1 MSSPITK
8 QQSDDVAE
16 KVLRR
21 AEIAKMGRLLKSRL
35 ALASF
40 KAKNGWEH
48 LPLKTVEPLAE
59 RELKRKRPHSSGEM
73 VSDSSSTI
81 SDYHRPSV
89 LNFKPPS
96 TVHLLPDDI
105 YRHGSRHNYKKRIIN
120 KSSLQYPGP
129 NRGARKRANSIS
141 STLPKSQASLA
152 TWKGV
157 HHLPQSS
164 PVHHRQYSQ
173 LTVSHGASIS
183 FTSEAPTVPTEAFSP
198 SFAAVSDDEE
208 SDLHMHS
215 FQVPPS
221 QICSSP
227 PRTPPPSRSRPG
239 RLRGANKST
248 LASHDPQ
255 TGKEGA
261 DLLLYLAGS
270 PPSSVNPVM
279 KTRVFAP
286 ATPPSRSLVLPS
298 SMMTTPTGLLGGF
311 GGPSTPSQFFDFS
324 DFVNIT
330 PSPGQQQWGSRT
342 PHILRTPLAAKEARR
357 KLNFDA
363 LVPPSASPNLGGLGG
378 EGKKRISLGSQM
390 QLGGELVP

>member
-1 MSSPITK
+1 
-8 QQSDDVAE
+8 
-16 KVLRR
+16 
-21 AEIAKMGRLLKSRL
+21 MGRLLKSRL

-59 RELKRKRPHSSGEM
+59 RELKRKRPHSSGET
-73 VSDSSSTI
+73 VSDSSSAI
-81 SDYHRPSV
+81 SEHHHASGLGLKPS
-89 LNFKPPS
+89 S
-96 TVHLLPDDI
+96 TGHLLSDDI
-105 YRHGSRHNYKKRIIN
+105 YRHGIDHNYKKRVIN
-120 KSSLQYPGP
+120 KPGLQHPGS
-129 NRGARKRANSIS
+129 NRGTRKRANSIS
-141 STLPKSQASLA
+141 STLPKSQASIA
-152 TWKGV
+152 AWKGA

-173 LTVSHGASIS
+173 LPVSHGANLS
-183 FTSEAPTVPTEAFSP
+183 FVSEASTVPTEAFSP
-198 SFAAVSDDEE
+198 SFVAASDDEE
-208 SDLHMHS
+208 NDLRIHS
-215 FQVPPS
+215 FQPSSS

-239 RLRGANKST
+239 RLRQANKPAST
-248 LASHDPQ
+248 SQDPQ

-286 ATPPSRSLVLPS
+286 ATPPSRHLALPS

-330 PSPGQQQWGSRT
+330 PSPGQQQWGNRT

-363 LVPPSASPNLGGLGG
+363 LVPPSGSPSLGGVGG
-378 EGKKRISLGSQM
+378 EGEKKRISHGSQM
-390 QLGGELVP
+390 QLGGELIP

>member
-1 MSSPITK
+1 
-8 QQSDDVAE
+8 
-16 KVLRR
+16 
-21 AEIAKMGRLLKSRL
+21 MGRLLKSRL

-59 RELKRKRPHSSGEM
+59 RELKRKRPRSSGET

-81 SDYHRPSV
+81 SDHHHPSGMNFNISSSGSV
-89 LNFKPPS
+89 LAGG
-96 TVHLLPDDI
+96 I
-105 YRHGSRHNYKKRIIN
+105 YRHGSSHNYKKRVVNN
-120 KSSLQYPGP
+120 KPNVQHPGP
-129 NRGARKRANSIS
+129 GRGGRRRANSIS
-141 STLPKSQASLA
+141 STLPKSQMSLA
-152 TWKGV
+152 VWSN
-157 HHLPQSS
+157 LPQSS

-173 LTVSHGASIS
+173 LPVSHGANLS
-183 FTSEAPTVPTEAFSP
+183 FVSETSTVPTEAFSP
-198 SFAAVSDDEE
+198 NFAAVSDDEE
-208 SDLHMHS
+208 NELHIHS
-215 FQVPPS
+215 FQASSS

-239 RLRGANKST
+239 RLREANKST
-248 LASHDPQ
+248 STGHDPQ

-261 DLLLYLAGS
+261 DLLLFLAGS

-286 ATPPSRSLVLPS
+286 ATPPSRHLALPS
-298 SMMTTPTGLLGGF
+298 SMMTTPTGLLSGF

-363 LVPPSASPNLGGLGG
+363 LVPPSGSPNLGGDG
-378 EGKKRISLGSQM
+378 GKKRISLGSQM